1 MNDWLLFD
9 PMFRVPFL
17 VGLCLAAGLALV
29 GALLRMREE
38 WLAALGLSQ
47 IAAAGAIAAAPL
59 GLPGLVGAF
68 GAAGLA
74 VGLRAA
80 LPRVGNSHH
89 ALMIL
94 TGWAGTLLIGAHIDH
109 GQRIGDSLLRGQL
122 YFTHGG
128 HLAGSAALLLA
139 LLALLPWLSP
149 RLLTARFFPDY
160 HKANRLPVWQYQ
172 IVFALLVMTATV
184 LGTISVGA
192 FPAFAMLFM
201 PSWVGFVLVDGWR
214 RSLVASVCVG
224 IAAYVAAFVLAMLLD
239 LPFGPVLTGVLVL
252 SAGLRFVTALRRRSA
267 ELSGDNLHVNYLPP
281 AARSR
286 GRGGDTSG

>member
-1 MNDWLLFD
+1 MSDWLLFD

-17 VGLCLAAGLALV
+17 VGLCLAAGLSLV
-29 GALLRMREE
+29 GAMLRMRDE
-38 WLAALGLSQ
+38 WLAAMGLSQ
-47 IAAAGAIAAAPL
+47 VAAAGAIAAAPL

-94 TGWAGTLLIGAHIDH
+94 AGWAGTLLVGAHIDH

-122 YFTHGG
+122 YFTHGW
-128 HLAGSAALLLA
+128 HLAGSAVLLLA
-139 LLALLPWLSP
+139 LLLLLPWLSP

-160 HKANRLPVWQYQ
+160 HKANRLPVWPYQ

-201 PSWVGFVLVDGWR
+201 PSWVGFVLVDGWS
-214 RSLVASVCVG
+214 RSLVMSLCVG
-224 IAAYVAAFVLAMLLD
+224 VGAYVAAFVLAMLLD
-239 LPFGPVLTGVLVL
+239 LPFGPVLTGVLAL

-267 ELSGDNLHVNYLPP
+267 ELSGDGLHVNYLPP
-281 AARSR
+281 SARSR
-286 GRGGDTSG
+286 RRGAST

>member
-17 VGLCLAAGLALV
+17 VGLCLTAALSLV
-29 GALLRMREE
+29 GALLRMRDE
-38 WLAALGLSQ
+38 WLAAMGLSQ
-47 IAAAGAIAAAPL
+47 VAAAGAIAASPL
-59 GLPGLVGAF
+59 GLPGLAGAF

-74 VGLRAA
+74 VVLRST

-94 TGWAGTLLIGAHIDH
+94 VGWSGTLLIGAHIDH

-128 HLAGSAALLLA
+128 HLAGAAVLLLA

-160 HKANRLPVWQYQ
+160 HKANRLPVWPHQ
-172 IVFALLVMTATV
+172 VAFALLVMTATV
-184 LGTISVGA
+184 LGTISIGA

-214 RSLVASVCVG
+214 RSLLATLCVALL
-224 IAAYVAAFVLAMLLD
+224 AYVTAFVAAMLID

-252 SAGLRFVTALRRRSA
+252 CAALRFVTAIRRRNA
-267 ELSGDNLHVNYLPP
+267 ELSGDSVHQNYLPP

-286 GRGGDTSG
+286 SRAPSAG

>member
-9 PMFRVPFL
+9 AMFRIPFL
-17 VGLCLAAGLALV
+17 TGLCLTAALCLV
-29 GALLRMREE
+29 GALLRMRDE

-47 IAAAGAIAAAPL
+47 VAAAGAIAAAPL

-74 VGLRAA
+74 VILRSS

-94 TGWAGTLLIGAHIDH
+94 IGWSATLLIGAHIDH

-122 YFTHGG
+122 YFAHAG
-128 HLAGSAALLLA
+128 HLAGAAGLLLTMI
-139 LLALLPWLSP
+139 LMLPWLSP

-160 HKANRLPVWQYQ
+160 HKANRIRVWPYQ
-172 IVFALLVMTATV
+172 AVFALLVMTATV
-184 LGTISVGA
+184 LGTISIGA
-192 FPAFAMLFM
+192 FPAFAMLFV

-214 RSLVASVCVG
+214 QSLLATLAVG
-224 IAAYVAAFVLAMLLD
+224 ILAYVAAFVAAMLLD
-239 LPFGPVLTGVLVL
+239 LPFGPVLTGALVL
-252 SAGLRFVTALRRRSA
+252 SAALRFVTAIRRRNA
-267 ELSGDNLHVNYLPP
+267 EISGDSLHTNYLAP
-281 AARSR
+281 AERPTRS
-286 GRGGDTSG
+286 